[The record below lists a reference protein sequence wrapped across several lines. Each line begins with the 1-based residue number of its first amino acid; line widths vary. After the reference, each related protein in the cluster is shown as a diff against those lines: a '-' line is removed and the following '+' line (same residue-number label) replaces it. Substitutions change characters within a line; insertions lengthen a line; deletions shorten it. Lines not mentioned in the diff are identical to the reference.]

1 MKRDG
6 RVILK
11 HDISIVEN
19 SPGYDYVYVINPLG
33 TVKQNV
39 SPGDL
44 LLNYLVPGGYTVHFY
59 IVPFLQFS
67 RYLILHGRPR
77 VSKIGVYLLLLC

>member
-1 MKRDG
+1 MNRVG

-59 IVPFLQFS
+59 IVPFYLVDNRAGIHFGGILFS
-67 RYLILHGRPR
+67 
-77 VSKIGVYLLLLC
+77 